1 MERQRTPQQ
10 PLGDLG
16 VIESQAV
23 DSLSDQCLAVAFRL
37 LGRPQLRPAPTA
49 CVSAMECGTAERTA
63 LHRLGLKVEK
73 QVL

>member
-23 DSLSDQCLAVAFRL
+23 DGRSDQCLAVAFRL
-37 LGRPQLRPAPTA
+37 LGRPQFRPAPTA
-49 CVSAMECGTAERTA
+49 CVSAMECGTTERTA
-63 LHRLGLKVEK
+63 LHGSRLKIEK
-73 QVL
+73 